1 MMPTAAGFDARSG
14 SRSPRLM
21 GGRKVASS
29 SAAASRGCRLGP
41 VNTTT
46 RERSE
51 HMLPP
56 ELQRA
61 RSDLALVE
69 PPEFQ
74 PGDHDAHHREP
85 GRAAEIDHQCPLQS
99 GTFEARQDEANIF
112 GDIAALVRRDVAER
126 ARPAI
131 LLEQPAPPVDLVDA
145 SRVDEG
151 RIR

>member
-41 VNTTT
+41 GNTTT

-56 ELQRA
+56 
-61 RSDLALVE
+61 AL
-69 PPEFQ
+69 Q

-99 GTFEARQDEANIF
+99 GAFEARQDEANIF

-131 LLEQPAPPVDLVDA
+131 LLEQPAPPD
-145 SRVDEG
+145 
-151 RIR
+151 